1 MKLKYIITSVFV
13 LATVLNVACSDRDN
27 YTIPKGSF
35 EEKPIVPP
43 VKVETSKV
51 DGKWRLLVDGQ
62 ELYVKGAACNNFY
75 AEAADF
81 GANVVRTYGVS
92 DKSKAILDAAQEKG
106 LYVNF
111 GLYIKRESD
120 SRTFQGSSGTFGMVD
135 RK

>member
-43 VKVETSKV
+43 LKLRHQKSTEMEITGRRSRTICQSVPHATTSMLKQPISV
-51 DGKWRLLVDGQ
+51 LMSSGHT
-62 ELYVKGAACNNFY
+62 EYP
-75 AEAADF
+75 
-81 GANVVRTYGVS
+81 T
-92 DKSKAILDAAQEKG
+92 KSKAILDAAQEKG

-111 GLYIKRESD
+111 GLYIKRETD
-120 SRTFQGSSGTFGMVD
+120 GFDYNNAAAVKSSI
-135 RK
+135 

>member
-62 ELYVKGAACNNFY
+62 RGRMQQLLC
-75 AEAADF
+75 
-81 GANVVRTYGVS
+81 
-92 DKSKAILDAAQEKG
+92 
-106 LYVNF
+106 
-111 GLYIKRESD
+111 
-120 SRTFQGSSGTFGMVD
+120 
-135 RK
+135 